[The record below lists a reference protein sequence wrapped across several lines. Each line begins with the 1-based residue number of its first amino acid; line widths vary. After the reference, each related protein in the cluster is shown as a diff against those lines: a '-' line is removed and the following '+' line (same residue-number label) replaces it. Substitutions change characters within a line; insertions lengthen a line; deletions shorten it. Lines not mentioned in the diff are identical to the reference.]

1 LLELALSGIFVWLT
15 RSLEPSQPQTIPLN
29 QSGGIKMP
37 DNNEKSPA
45 VVSME
50 REQAAQRK
58 RAEKGDLDTALEDTF
73 PASDPVSMTTT
84 GVPTG
89 RTDAD
94 EATRVHSNADAYTTD
109 SSVAVQKDAVKLFG
123 DIGRLIRENPITAVG
138 VVAAI
143 AFCWGASR

>member
-1 LLELALSGIFVWLT
+1 
-15 RSLEPSQPQTIPLN
+15 
-29 QSGGIKMP
+29 MP
-37 DNNEKSPA
+37 DKDEKSPA

-58 RAEKGDLDTALEDTF
+58 RTEKGDLDTALEDTF

-109 SSVAVQKDAVKLFG
+109 SSVAVREDTVKLFG
-123 DIGRLIRENPITAVG
+123 DIGRLIRENPITSVG

-143 AFCWGASR
+143 AFVWGATR

>member
-1 LLELALSGIFVWLT
+1 
-15 RSLEPSQPQTIPLN
+15 
-29 QSGGIKMP
+29 MP

-58 RAEKGDLDTALEDTF
+58 QAEKGDLDTALKDTF

-94 EATRVHSNADAYTTD
+94 EATRVHSNADTYTTD
-109 SSVAVQKDAVKLFG
+109 SSAGVQKDAVKLFG
-123 DIGRLIRENPITAVG
+123 DIGRLVRQNPIRAVG